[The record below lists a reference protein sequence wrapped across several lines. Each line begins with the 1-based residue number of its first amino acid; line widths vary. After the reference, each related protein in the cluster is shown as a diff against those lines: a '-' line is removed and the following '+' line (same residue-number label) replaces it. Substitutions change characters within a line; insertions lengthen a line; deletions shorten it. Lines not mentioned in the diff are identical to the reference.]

1 MHATNCENAYRQVR
15 LLLAFILALGFAALS
30 PSGAAAMA
38 NPCPPGHIYRG
49 TEETATEIIT
59 NCEPVTNPALPPCDQ
74 LPATLKALQA
84 EAQSLRRELQRNTTE
99 AARISSALDDWV
111 GLHENARR
119 RAREKAL
126 KLGTE
131 LAVNKALEKLQ
142 ATARLHHQLNVQEAG
157 LLRREWAAI
166 VGRLSK
172 MSPSEKSYHL
182 NRIANANTAEQ
193 GVKALKAGIDSIR
206 TANEVGEA
214 VVDPTREERLE
225 AIASTLE
232 LVEKLSFA
240 NPYTNLLIK
249 DLKSHENATY
259 GWWAAL
265 AARGQLKSFIALE
278 DSLLAESIRESS
290 RYVLLSNAISA
301 FRRRQV
307 YCRPTVS

>member
-1 MHATNCENAYRQVR
+1 MLRGM
-15 LLLAFILALGFAALS
+15 ALNQAIMAAAIVIAAGIV
-30 PSGAAAMA
+30 PSGRAQAQ
-38 NPCPPGHIYRG
+38 PRSCPPGHVYTG
-49 TEETATEIIT
+49 TEETADEIIVH
-59 NCEPVTNPALPPCDQ
+59 CQPVNRPSLPPCSA
-74 LPATLKALQA
+74 LPATI
-84 EAQSLRRELQRNTTE
+84 EAMRREAAGLRRELQQNTREGARN
-99 AARISSALDDWV
+99 ASALEEWAALHDD
-111 GLHENARR
+111 ARR

-131 LAVNKALEKLQ
+131 LAVGKALEKLQ
-142 ATARLHHQLNVQEAG
+142 ATARLHHELNVQEAG

-172 MSPSEKSYHL
+172 MSPSEKAYHL
-182 NRIANANTAEQ
+182 NRIANAKTAEQ
-193 GVKALKAGIDSIR
+193 GVKALKVGLDSIR
-206 TANEVGEA
+206 TANEIGEA
-214 VVDPTREERLE
+214 AVEPTRQERLE
-225 AIASTLE
+225 AMASTLE

-249 DLKSHENATY
+249 DFKSLDNAAY

-301 FRRRQV
+301 DRRGDV
-307 YCRPTVS
+307 YCNAGVV